1 MSTLGPRLP
10 ASGSPVPTAQA
21 QVRGHARVRA
31 RTAVIGTGLLAAGLT
46 LAGCSQAPLIG
57 SGAAVKPSAE
67 LTVSINGNDS
77 STMTPPVVSA
87 GEQLRVQYQVKLV
100 VPHEDGLSPVVSKIR
115 IVDGGDDADCPASLT
130 AHPSERNGDHYEVS
144 LICDLVKEALP
155 GAVDATAVFSAR
167 VGDTRFSESV
177 EYAYSASGG
186 STSGGSSGSTG
197 GSTWSSQGGAGAG
210 DAARPVPALPPPP
223 QVPGHPRRPA
233 RPRRRPVRPRVQ
245 QVAATIRSRSR
256 HSTKATCLSRND
268 GEGRLT
274 GRSGQDRQRQSR
286 SRADPVDGRITGAP
300 VPETHDGRVAVR
312 GVVGGDHQPE
322 PVTSDEASRVGHQ

>member
-210 DAARPVPALPPPP
+210 GRGTASASPSASPSGSGSPTTTGTPSASPSETQSSAGGSDYPIEEPTLDE
-223 QVPGHPRRPA
+223 GH
-233 RPRRRPVRPRVQ
+233 
-245 QVAATIRSRSR
+245 
-256 HSTKATCLSRND
+256 L
-268 GEGRLT
+268 
-274 GRSGQDRQRQSR
+274 
-286 SRADPVDGRITGAP
+286 
-300 VPETHDGRVAVR
+300 
-312 GVVGGDHQPE
+312 PE
-322 PVTSDEASRVGHQ
+322 PQ